1 MAHLRNISLTNK
13 TPVRNHVLELKLPW
27 KFCRKSYQGTEWRH
41 CISSS
46 VISEVYTFLQCDLSM
61 ERYFRAY
68 VWKYPMYEGGN
79 LDYRLQA
86 YIIVLWI
93 RRCIILNILL
103 IYFLK
108 SRPFIFQGSTLSFKL
123 IFGAT
128 PLWFDKI
135 IIFSMFKELFFFWQ
149 ASISGWKGTWCTIL
163 FVSSC

>member
-1 MAHLRNISLTNK
+1 MFQSWSCHGTSAGNLTRVENDVSAFPPRSLQKYTLSFNV
-13 TPVRNHVLELKLPW
+13 T
-27 KFCRKSYQGTEWRH
+27 SAWR
-41 CISSS
+41 C
-46 VISEVYTFLQCDLSM
+46 
-61 ERYFRAY
+61 FRAY
-68 VWKYPMYEGGN
+68 VWKYPMYEGGD

-135 IIFSMFKELFFFWQ
+135 IIFSMFKELFFFDKP
-149 ASISGWKGTWCTIL
+149 ASVGEKALSVL
-163 FVSSC
+163 FCLFLHVKI

>member
-1 MAHLRNISLTNK
+1 MAHLRNTSQTNK
-13 TPVRNHVLELKLPW
+13 TPVRNHVGRHVLELKLPW
-27 KFCRKSYQGTEWRH
+27 NFCRKSYQGGEWRQ

-46 VISEVYTFLQCDLSM
+46 VVSEVYAFLQCDLSM

-68 VWKYPMYEGGN
+68 IWKYPMYEGGN

-93 RRCIILNILL
+93 RWCIILNILL

-108 SRPFIFQGSTLSFKL
+108 SRPFIFQGSILSFKL

-135 IIFSMFKELFFFWQ
+135 IIFSMFKELFFFDKP
-149 ASISGWKGTWCTIL
+149 ASMGWKGT
-163 FVSSC
+163 